1 MVRLRHR
8 VGVLAGLLFL
18 APAVQRC
25 GPQRV
30 TSRPLRTLVG
40 LVLLVLL
47 VGSQLAAA
55 QVEGDRVLLV
65 ERALGIPGHPA
76 AGNNAVSHRF
86 PGGTTV
92 TITAID
98 SATGWFRV
106 DDGVGHVAWITR
118 TYIAFAVPA
127 ITPPAPTGEC
137 YEVGLWNLEHFG
149 KGKSRGFPEY
159 TYNPN
164 GPTYPPRAPSDL
176 AAIATAIRDVIKARV
191 IVLTEINGRPL
202 YEDEDAGVPATSE
215 EMDDLATRLG
225 PSFRYVLA
233 RSGGAQR
240 VGILYDTRYARL
252 NAWEELEV
260 PNPKIQGKG
269 LFDRRPLMGHFT
281 FLRDGQTYND
291 LLIVGL
297 HLASGQQLTSNHDQA
312 MAMVITKLDEA
323 RLAGNVLPAGEY
335 DMLIVGDLNASW
347 FDSYQE
353 QFFDQLNNGDW
364 RVLARDPYPATRLA
378 GEPLSPKSQIDYLI
392 ASRHLPGKRGLFG
405 QEIMA
410 EQATVHQQLAEG
422 DWYYFRRVFS
432 DHFPVTTCVAVIVD
446 DD

>member
-1 MVRLRHR
+1 MFRWRHH
-8 VGVLAGLLFL
+8 VGILAGLPFL
-18 APAVQRC
+18 TPAVQRRS
-25 GPQRV
+25 PQRLTNRRV
-30 TSRPLRTLVG
+30 RTLVG

-47 VGSQLAAA
+47 VGTQFAAA
-55 QVEGDRVLLV
+55 QVVSDRVLLV

-76 AGNNAVSHRF
+76 AGNNAVSYRF

-106 DDGVGHVAWITR
+106 DDGAGQLAWITR
-118 TYIAFAVPA
+118 TYIGSIVPA
-127 ITPPAPTGEC
+127 VTPAAPTGDC

-159 TYNPN
+159 TYNPK
-164 GPTYPPRAPSDL
+164 GPTYPPRAVSDL

-202 YEDEDAGVPATSE
+202 YEDEDAGAPATSE
-215 EMDDLATRLG
+215 ELDDLITRLG

-240 VGILYDTRYARL
+240 IGILYDTRYARL
-252 NAWEELEV
+252 NAWENLEV
-260 PNPKIQGKG
+260 PNPKVQGKG

-281 FLRDGQTYND
+281 FLRDGQPYND

-312 MAMVITKLDEA
+312 MGMVITKLDEA

-335 DMLIVGDLNASW
+335 DML
-347 FDSYQE
+347 
-353 QFFDQLNNGDW
+353 
-364 RVLARDPYPATRLA
+364 
-378 GEPLSPKSQIDYLI
+378 
-392 ASRHLPGKRGLFG
+392 
-405 QEIMA
+405 M
-410 EQATVHQQLAEG
+410 
-422 DWYYFRRVFS
+422 
-432 DHFPVTTCVAVIVD
+432 
-446 DD
+446 